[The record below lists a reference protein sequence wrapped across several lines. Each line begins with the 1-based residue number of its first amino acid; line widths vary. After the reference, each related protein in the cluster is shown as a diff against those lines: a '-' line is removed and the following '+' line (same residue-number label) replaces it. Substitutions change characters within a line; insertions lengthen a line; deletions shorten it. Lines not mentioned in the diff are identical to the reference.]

1 MFSGMKPVLKW
12 LRLLQR
18 EESTLVVRLFATKY
32 VQNLQQ
38 SCLWRNSFSVRSR
51 SSLGNTQSSE
61 QSSVVSWVPET
72 LVLLSYLVLLKFKV
86 FGQRYASRAQAHT
99 ESAFSTQEKSS
110 STHVICHSNIFL
122 VLSNFITGQVIFG
135 EMYNDWDVQSLSPIQ
150 GGLSLCIGL

>member
-1 MFSGMKPVLKW
+1 MYKI
-12 LRLLQR
+12 
-18 EESTLVVRLFATKY
+18 
-32 VQNLQQ
+32 
-38 SCLWRNSFSVRSR
+38 C
-51 SSLGNTQSSE
+51 SSLAYGVIPFQSEVVLPWLTLKCSE

-135 EMYNDWDVQSLSPIQ
+135 ESYNDWDVQSLSPIQ
-150 GGLSLCIGL
+150 GGFSLCIGL